1 MNWSQQFGLGSVLL
15 ASPGL
20 TASADSCH
28 SIRCSTCRS
37 ALQASVT
44 FGVMSH
50 LPLVHWPKKVTE
62 PTQTQGM
69 EK

>member
-15 ASPGL
+15 AAPGL
-20 TASADSCH
+20 TASADRCH
-28 SIRCSTCRS
+28 SIRCSASAS